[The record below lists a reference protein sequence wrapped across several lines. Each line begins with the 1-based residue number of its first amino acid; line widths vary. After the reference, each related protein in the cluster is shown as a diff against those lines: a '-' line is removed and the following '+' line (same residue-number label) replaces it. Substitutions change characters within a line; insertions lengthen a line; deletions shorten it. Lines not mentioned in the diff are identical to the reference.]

1 MCRLPCAGLSRS
13 DGVASWLTIDP
24 RRPDQVPLRC
34 WWAQPADGPPRA
46 GVLVLPEVFGI
57 NGWVRSVAARL
68 AAAGYAAL
76 AVPLFARTAPDLELE
91 YGPDELA
98 LGRSHKERTRTDQL
112 LADVGLAAE
121 WLQQEL
127 PPGAATGGLGCV
139 GFCFGGHVA
148 LLAASLPAVAATVDF
163 YGAGV
168 ASGRPGG
175 GPASL
180 EVVPTIRG
188 TLLCICGKQDPLIPA
203 ADVAAIETALAAANA
218 ARAVANA
225 APRLHRLVL
234 LEGGHG
240 FMCAARSDHHPA
252 SAAAGWSLL
261 LDTFERQLG
270 PDRHRTGG

>member
-1 MCRLPCAGLSRS
+1 MSPS
-13 DGVASWLTIDP
+13 DCVASWQSIDP

-34 WWAQPADGPPRA
+34 WWARPADGPPRA
-46 GVLVLPEVFGI
+46 GVLVLPEVFGL
-57 NGWVRSVAARL
+57 NGWIRGVTERL

-76 AVPLFARTAPDLELE
+76 AVPLFARTAPDLELD
-91 YGPDELA
+91 YGPDALA

-112 LADVGLAAE
+112 LADVGLAAD
-121 WLQQEL
+121 WLQEQL
-127 PPGAATGGLGCV
+127 PPEAAAPGLGCV

-175 GPASL
+175 GPPSL
-180 EVVPTIRG
+180 ELVPTIGG
-188 TLLCICGKQDPLIPA
+188 TLLCICGKEDPLIPA

-218 ARAVANA
+218 AGSA
-225 APRLHRLVL
+225 ATPAGRLHRLVV

-240 FMCAARSDHHPA
+240 FMCAARSDYHPA

-270 PDRHRTGG
+270 PETHLAGG

>member
-1 MCRLPCAGLSRS
+1 MSPSAC
-13 DGVASWLTIDP
+13 VASWQSIDP
-24 RRPDQVPLRC
+24 RRPDEVPLRC
-34 WWAQPADGPPRA
+34 WWARPADGPPRA
-46 GVLVLPEVFGI
+46 GVLVLPEVFGL
-57 NGWVRSVAARL
+57 NGWIQGVTERL

-76 AVPLFARTAPDLELE
+76 AVPLFARTAPDLELG

-112 LADVGLAAE
+112 LADVALAAE
-121 WLQQEL
+121 WLQEQL
-127 PPGAATGGLGCV
+127 PPAAAGLGCV

-148 LLAASLPAVAATVDF
+148 LLAASLPGVAATVDF

-168 ASGRPGG
+168 RSGRPGG

-180 EVVPTIRG
+180 EVVPTIGG
-188 TLLCICGKQDPLIPA
+188 TLLCICGKEDLLIPA

-218 ARAVANA
+218 ARSADSPAGW
-225 APRLHRLVL
+225 LHRLVV

-252 SAAAGWSLL
+252 SAEAGWSLL
-261 LDTFERQLG
+261 LETFAQQLG
-270 PDRHRTGG
+270 PDRHRAGA